1 MIAGSIA
8 SGIVMT
14 PTTQSSIS
22 QELAIND
29 LIAARPQSCRSRLV
43 GWKEFAVAV
52 IELAG
57 LVASPV
63 FWKSKMRRGD
73 GHSVLV
79 IPGYGAGDVNFIPMR
94 NWLKRMGYRPVK
106 SGGDFN
112 PGWSEEIVE
121 ELGQRAEDEFHDSG
135 RRVTLIGHSLG
146 GLQARSVAQRRP
158 HAVRRLIM
166 LGAPLTF
173 AGGTIPPSIP
183 ISSIF
188 VSTDLPYQPQARE
201 SHAENIEVRGSH
213 GGLAV
218 NRRVFSLLTELLCR
232 SDLSTPS

>member
-8 SGIVMT
+8 SGIAMT

-22 QELAIND
+22 QESEIND
-29 LIAARPQSCRSRLV
+29 LIAARPQSWRGRLT

-52 IELAG
+52 SELTG
-57 LVASPV
+57 LVASRV
-63 FWKSKMRRGD
+63 FWKSQALRGD

-79 IPGYGAGDVNFIPMR
+79 IPGYGAGDMSLLTMR
-94 NWLKRMGYRPVK
+94 SWLQRMGYRPVK
-106 SGGDFN
+106 SGIDSN
-112 PGWSEEIVE
+112 PGWSDEIVE
-121 ELGQRAEDEFHDSG
+121 ALGRRVEDEFRGSG

-158 HAVRRLIM
+158 HAVRRLIT

-173 AGGTIPPSIP
+173 AGGTLPTSVSITA
-183 ISSIF
+183 IY
-188 VSTDLPYQPQARE
+188 VSADLPYEPRARE
-201 SHAENIEVRGSH
+201 SHAENVEVRGSH

-218 NRRVFSLLTELLCR
+218 NRRVYALLAELLR
-232 SDLSTPS
+232 RPDSPP